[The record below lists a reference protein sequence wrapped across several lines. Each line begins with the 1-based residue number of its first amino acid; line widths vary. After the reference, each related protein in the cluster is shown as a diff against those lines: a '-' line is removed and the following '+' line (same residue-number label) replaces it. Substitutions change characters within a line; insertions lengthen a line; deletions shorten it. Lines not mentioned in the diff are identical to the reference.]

1 MWFLILTA
9 IYESNPKA
17 TIWNRSEKF
26 MSLKKASA
34 SETYGSIRRYFAKQQ
49 EIDLF
54 SLIAES
60 RIMQHCF
67 RQQACMLYSY
77 SL

>member
-1 MWFLILTA
+1 
-9 IYESNPKA
+9 
-17 TIWNRSEKF
+17 

-34 SETYGSIRRYFAKQQ
+34 SETYGSIRRYLAKQQ